1 MPLWREH
8 DVISRMLAHNLAA
21 IRYRNYDIFVGCYPN
36 DTPTLQA
43 VQEQTRRYRNVH
55 IAICPNDGPTSK
67 GDCLNAIYRRMREYE
82 GRHRTRFRIVVMHDA
97 EDLIHPDSLGLINYY
112 SRRFAMVQI
121 PVLPL
126 PTPPGDFTHGLY
138 CDEFAEYQRKD
149 IPVRQGLGGF
159 LPSNGVGTGFDREA
173 LENLAASRSGRPF
186 DPACLTEDY
195 ETGYRLH
202 QLGYSQIFV
211 PLHVTAD
218 GPVATREYFP
228 RRMRASISQRT
239 RWVTGIALQSWAHH
253 GWPWRQGFWFWRD
266 RKGIIGNLLS
276 PFANLLFLYGA
287 IRYATGP
294 HLSLHID
301 PWLAST
307 CSATCVISVVQT
319 GYRAHASAS
328 IYGWR
333 FAALAPLRVL
343 WGNVVNFAATATAL
357 WDFFESRRRGTG
369 LSWRK
374 TDHVYPVHVQ
384 VRVLAGGVTSYRRQS
399 VDPDD
404 ASEIA

>member
-1 MPLWREH
+1 
-8 DVISRMLAHNLAA
+8 
-21 IRYRNYDIFVGCYPN
+21 
-36 DTPTLQA
+36 
-43 VQEQTRRYRNVH
+43 
-55 IAICPNDGPTSK
+55 
-67 GDCLNAIYRRMREYE
+67 
-82 GRHRTRFRIVVMHDA
+82 
-97 EDLIHPDSLGLINYY
+97 
-112 SRRFAMVQI
+112 
-121 PVLPL
+121 
-126 PTPPGDFTHGLY
+126 
-138 CDEFAEYQRKD
+138 
-149 IPVRQGLGGF
+149 
-159 LPSNGVGTGFDREA
+159 
-173 LENLAASRSGRPF
+173 
-186 DPACLTEDY
+186 
-195 ETGYRLH
+195 
-202 QLGYSQIFV
+202 
-211 PLHVTAD
+211 
-218 GPVATREYFP
+218 
-228 RRMRASISQRT
+228 
-239 RWVTGIALQSWAHH
+239 
-253 GWPWRQGFWFWRD
+253 

-294 HLSLHID
+294 HVSLHIE

-319 GYRAHASAS
+319 GYRAHAAAS

-384 VRVLAGGVTSYRRQS
+384 VRVLAGGVTSYRRQN

-404 ASEIA
+404 AGEIA